1 MTDDIYDVSEADEQS
16 HTPEGAMYALA
27 SQFRR
32 FLEGKETLGVVGM
45 FEIAAYKMG
54 NSWGE
59 INDLEER
66 IRKENTWTYS

>member
-16 HTPEGAMYALA
+16 NTPEGAMEALA

-32 FLEGKETLGVVGM
+32 FLEGKETLGVLGM

-54 NSWGE
+54 NSWPE
-59 INDLEER
+59 IITLEDN
-66 IRKENTWTYS
+66 IRKEK